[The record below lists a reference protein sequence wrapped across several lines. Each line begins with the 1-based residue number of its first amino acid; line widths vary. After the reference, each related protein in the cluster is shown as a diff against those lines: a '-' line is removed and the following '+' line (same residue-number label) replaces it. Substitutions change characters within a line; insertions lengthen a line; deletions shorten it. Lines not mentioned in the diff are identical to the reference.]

1 MSSVQNKTMRV
12 SELPAPAGEA
22 PAEVGLKGYPF
33 EAMHLKIGDRLQV
46 QPPASLKAERCNVH
60 LIGCVPHASVLMT
73 APQAPNG
80 VRLELIEGDSLVVRV
95 FSSQNA
101 YAFGC
106 DVLRVNKLPYPY
118 VHTSYP
124 ESVQGT
130 VIRKAPRVQT
140 KIAVEVRAQ
149 GLDQAPVPMVMTN
162 LSADGAQLHG
172 RLRGIGF
179 GDQLHLTFSVQLH
192 QVDFPLA
199 VQARIRT
206 VATGAVTSKTASPKA
221 RVGLEFVD
229 LLPSDRVVLQSL
241 VYQNMIEQP
250 QSMV

>member
-1 MSSVQNKTMRV
+1 MSDP
-12 SELPAPAGEA
+12 ELPVPVGEV
-22 PAEVGLKGYPF
+22 PAEASLKGYPF
-33 EAMHLKIGDRLQV
+33 ESMHLKIGDRLQV
-46 QPPASLKAERCNVH
+46 QPPASLKAERCNVR
-60 LIGCVPHASVLMT
+60 LIGYLPHSSLLMT

-140 KIAVEVRAQ
+140 KIPVEVRAQ
-149 GLDQAPVPMVMTN
+149 DAEQAPVPMVITN

-172 RLRGIGF
+172 RLRGIELGEH
-179 GDQLHLTFSVQLH
+179 LHLTFSVQLH
-192 QVDFPLA
+192 QVDFLLA
-199 VQARIRT
+199 VTASIRT
-206 VATGAVTSKTASPKA
+206 VSTGVASPKTSTPKA
-221 RVGLEFVD
+221 HVGLQFVD
-229 LLPSDRVVLQSL
+229 LLPRDRVLLQSL

-250 QSMV
+250 HSMV